1 MAQKDDQSVQRVFI
15 IRHGERLDNVDYDW
29 VRWAERPYDPP
40 LTDDGVKEASEAG
53 ERFKDKVS
61 LGLRTQPLILFL
73 FISLSILE
81 TKGSRDERCVILAG
95 HAHTCM
101 YTCKL

>member
-1 MAQKDDQSVQRVFI
+1 MARPREDPIQRVFI
-15 IRHGERLDNVDYDW
+15 IRRRHGERLDNVDYDW

-61 LGLRTQPLILFL
+61 LGLNAIVDIYL
-73 FISLSILE
+73 SL
-81 TKGSRDERCVILAG
+81 
-95 HAHTCM
+95 
-101 YTCKL
+101 

>member
-53 ERFKDKVS
+53 ER
-61 LGLRTQPLILFL
+61 LNRQRQGEPQRTQLWIYIHL
-73 FISLSILE
+73 SL
-81 TKGSRDERCVILAG
+81 
-95 HAHTCM
+95 
-101 YTCKL
+101 

>member
-40 LTDDGVKEASEAG
+40 LTDDGAKEASEAG

-61 LGLRTQPLILFL
+61 LGLGTQPWIFL
-73 FISLSILE
+73 
-81 TKGSRDERCVILAG
+81 
-95 HAHTCM
+95 
-101 YTCKL
+101 

>member
-40 LTDDGVKEASEAG
+40 LTDDGAKEASEAG

-61 LGLRTQPLILFL
+61 LGERNRGYL
-73 FISLSILE
+73 FISLSIWKPGNE
-81 TKGSRDERCVILAG
+81 EIA
-95 HAHTCM
+95 
-101 YTCKL
+101 